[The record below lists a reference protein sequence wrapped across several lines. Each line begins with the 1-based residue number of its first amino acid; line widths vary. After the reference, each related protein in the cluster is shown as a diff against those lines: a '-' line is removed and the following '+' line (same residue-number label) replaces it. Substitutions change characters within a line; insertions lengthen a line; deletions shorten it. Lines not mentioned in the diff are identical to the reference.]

1 MDKMEMALGRI
12 ESSLTQLFNPNQG
25 NKVVDVYIPLEHDFG
40 SGNDTGMGAV
50 YRTKKGNYSQNVFRG
65 TKYTDY
71 QREVTQAL
79 IDLYSDGAEWV
90 MDLKEVHGVD
100 DVVAADK
107 ELTVQIIFFMD
118 KGTLT
123 KRSTKDLDNMT
134 KPTLD
139 AMQKAL
145 NFDDAQITKLQLEK
159 RISTQKALSIQ
170 IWQQ

>member
-12 ESSLTQLFNPNQG
+12 ENSLTQLFNPNQG

-40 SGNDTGMGAV
+40 SGNDIGMGAV
-50 YRTKKGNYSQNVFRG
+50 YLTKKGNYSQNVFRG

-79 IDLYSDGAEWV
+79 IDLYSDGSEWV
-90 MDLKEVHGVD
+90 RDLEEVHGVD

>member
-1 MDKMEMALGRI
+1 MDKTEAALERI

-25 NKVVDVYIPLEHDFG
+25 NKVIDAYIPLEHDFG
-40 SGNDTGMGAV
+40 SGNDTGMGKV

-65 TKYTDY
+65 SKYTDY

-90 MDLKEVHGVD
+90 NDLKEVHGVD
-100 DVVAADK
+100 GVIEGGK
-107 ELTVQIIFFMD
+107 ELTVQLVFFMD
-118 KGTLT
+118 KGSLT

-159 RISTQKALSIQ
+159 RVSTQKALSIQ